1 MGRKTG
7 NLGEELVSVSVC
19 ALQIAEENPGHSE
32 EMPVTNRLSHG
43 KAFDEYNL

>member
-19 ALQIAEENPGHSE
+19 TLQMAEENPGHSGE
-32 EMPVTNRLSHG
+32 KPVTNRLSHD
-43 KAFDEYNL
+43 KAFDEYNF